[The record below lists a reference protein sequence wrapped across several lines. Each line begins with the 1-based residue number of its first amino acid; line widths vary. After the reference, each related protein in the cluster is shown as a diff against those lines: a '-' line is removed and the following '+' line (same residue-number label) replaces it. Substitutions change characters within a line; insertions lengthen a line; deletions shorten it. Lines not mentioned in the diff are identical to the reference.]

1 MTEDEV
7 AAFNG
12 KPVRVT
18 LADGRVLA
26 GTLHSDGGGDHG
38 HAHYTIVSDPVR
50 EGGQPVRETIH
61 GADQIAQVEDASND
75 PAAVE

>member
-7 AAFNG
+7 SPFIG

-18 LADGRVLA
+18 LADGRLIA
-26 GTLHSDGGGDHG
+26 GTLHAEDGHGHG
-38 HAHYTIVSDPVR
+38 HAHYTIVSDPIKAGDPQVR
-50 EGGQPVRETIH
+50 EHIH
-61 GADQIAQVEDASND
+61 GADPITDIEDASND